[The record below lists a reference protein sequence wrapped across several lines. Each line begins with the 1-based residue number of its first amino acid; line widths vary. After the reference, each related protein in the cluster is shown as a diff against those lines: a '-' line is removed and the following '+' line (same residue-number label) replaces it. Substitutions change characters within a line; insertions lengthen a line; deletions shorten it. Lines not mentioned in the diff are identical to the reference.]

1 MLSRELPTANLSTTL
16 LSVAVVLGTH
26 RDVEREGCR
35 SRYHRGRANFHRMT
49 KNFPRIR
56 VLGAG
61 LAGPEA
67 ALQAARRG
75 CCVDLYEMRPAR
87 STEAHQTADFAELV
101 CSNSLKSESEYTA
114 PWLLK
119 QEMRRAGSVLLQAA
133 DASAVPAG
141 HALAVDRVEFS
152 RLVAEAIAAEP
163 RITVRREEVTALDP
177 ADGWTVIASGPL
189 TSPALSAAIA
199 ALTGSEHLAF
209 YDSISPIVD
218 AESID
223 MDRVYMAARWDKGTA
238 DYINCPMTAE
248 EYDRFYDALVTAES
262 VQEKEWE
269 KLTYF
274 EGCLPIEELARRG
287 RDTPRFG
294 PMKPVGLRDPRTG
307 KTPWAVV
314 QLRCENL
321 RADSYNLVGF
331 QNHLKFSEQARVL
344 RLIPGLENAKFLRYG
359 QIHRNT
365 YINAPTLLTETLQLR
380 DHLRILFAGQISGV
394 EGYTESI
401 ATGML
406 AGLYAAELAHGQ
418 QPEPVPRATGLGS
431 LVHYITHADPT
442 RFQPANITFDL
453 LEPLGEDVRRK
464 VRDKRERHKMQCER
478 SLAQFDVW
486 WDRFRGASHASCGV
500 GQPAVLGLFILAM
513 LLSIATPRSFAWGR
527 DGHKIINRVAM
538 DSLPANTPA
547 FLRTP
552 KALDEI
558 GYLGPEP
565 DRWRSAAEPE
575 LSSSASP
582 EHFIDLELADLVAPD
597 GLPTERYDFLD
608 DLNAA
613 NRLHPD
619 LADRLTPQNVGM
631 LPWQA
636 EEDFERLTV
645 DMADYRQLQRARA
658 DTYGAEQA
666 VLYDIGCLGHY
677 VGDGSQP
684 LHTTVNYNGWVEN
697 ENPERFSRQH
707 GIHSRFETE
716 FVHNNLQARDVAPL
730 IPMARTLNAPFQ
742 DFLSYLRASHA
753 QVIQVYRFDKQSAFD
768 GHGTL
773 ASRTFTAE
781 RLAAGATMLR
791 DMIYTAWLDSGELRT
806 APDGP

>member
-1 MLSRELPTANLSTTL
+1 MRNNS
-16 LSVAVVLGTH
+16 
-26 RDVEREGCR
+26 
-35 SRYHRGRANFHRMT
+35 
-49 KNFPRIR
+49 PRIR
-56 VLGAG
+56 ILGAG
-61 LAGPEA
+61 LAGPET

-75 CCVDLYEMRPAR
+75 CCVDLYEMRPVR

-101 CSNSLKSESEYTA
+101 CSNSLKSESEHTA

-133 DASAVPAG
+133 DSSAVPAG

-152 RLVAEAIAAEP
+152 RLVAQAIAAEP
-163 RITVRREEVTALDP
+163 RITVHREEATSLDP

-189 TSPALSAAIA
+189 TSTALSAAIA
-199 ALTGSEHLAF
+199 QLTGSEHLAF

-365 YINAPTLLTETLQLR
+365 YINAPRLLTETLQLR
-380 DHLRILFAGQISGV
+380 DHSRILFAGQISGV

-406 AGLYAAELAHGQ
+406 AGLYVAELARGE

-431 LVHYITHADPT
+431 LVHYITHADPA

-453 LEPLGEDVRRK
+453 LEPLEEELRRK
-464 VRDKRERHKMQCER
+464 VRDKRERHKLQCER
-478 SLAQFDVW
+478 SLAQFDGW
-486 WDRFRGASHASCGV
+486 WQRFQSLSAKAGA
-500 GQPAVLGLFILAM
+500 GLPSALCLFLLAM
-513 LLSIATPRSFAWGR
+513 FFSIATPSSFAWGR
-527 DGHKIINRVAM
+527 DAHKIINRVAM
-538 DSLPANTPA
+538 EKLPSSMPG

-552 KALDEI
+552 QALDEI

-565 DRWRSAAEPE
+565 DRWRSSAEPE
-575 LSSSASP
+575 LSYADAS
-582 EHFIDLELADLVAPD
+582 EHFIDLELADLAASD
-597 GLPTERYDFLD
+597 RLPTERYEFLK
-608 DLNAA
+608 DLNTADRRYP
-613 NRLHPD
+613 NM
-619 LADRLTPQNVGM
+619 ADRLTPQKVGL
-631 LPWQA
+631 LPWQVG
-636 EEDFERLTV
+636 EDFERLAV
-645 DMADYRQLQRARA
+645 DMSEYRILQRAGA
-658 DTYGAEQA
+658 DTYGAQQA
-666 VLYDIGCLGHY
+666 ILYDIGLLGHF

-684 LHTTVNYNGWVEN
+684 LHTTINYNGWVETG
-697 ENPERFSRQH
+697 NPEHFSRQR
-707 GIHSRFETE
+707 GIHSKFETE
-716 FVHNNLQARDVAPL
+716 FVHDNLQARDVQLLVPTT
-730 IPMARTLNAPFQ
+730 RHLNTPYE
-742 DFLSYLRASHA
+742 DFVQYLRASHA
-753 QVIQVYRFDKQSAFD
+753 QVDQVYRFDKKGAFD
-768 GHGTL
+768 GRGTV

-781 RLAAGATMLR
+781 RLASAATMLR
-791 DMIYTAWLDSGELRT
+791 DMIYTAWLDSART
-806 APDGP
+806 KLDANKF